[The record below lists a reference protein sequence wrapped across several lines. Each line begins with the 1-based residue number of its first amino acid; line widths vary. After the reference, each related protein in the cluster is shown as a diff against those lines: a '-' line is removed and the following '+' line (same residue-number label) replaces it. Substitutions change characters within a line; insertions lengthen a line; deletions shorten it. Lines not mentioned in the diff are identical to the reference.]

1 MATAAEQILAAV
13 ARTQSNRPAGEAEK
27 IAPVRTVAA
36 PVASPR
42 KRHLVW
48 IGAVVTSSNVAFL
61 RALIGVAGPT
71 SFPECSRDSVK
82 FFLGD
87 MEQLCL
93 VSARQTVDNR
103 NPFASIERPGDE
115 LAGNIAA
122 QYPAERVGPCC
133 T

>member
-1 MATAAEQILAAV
+1 
-13 ARTQSNRPAGEAEK
+13 
-27 IAPVRTVAA
+27 VAA

-48 IGAVVTSSNVAFL
+48 IGAAVTSSNVAFL
-61 RALIGVAGPT
+61 RALIRVAGPT
-71 SFPECSRDSVK
+71 SFPKCSRDSVK

-87 MEQLCL
+87 IEQLHL
-93 VSARQTVDNR
+93 VLATQTVDNR

-115 LAGNIAA
+115 LAGNIAD
-122 QYPAERVGPCC
+122 QCPAERVGPGC